1 MKKNYDNKK
10 YFKMYKYEMKA
21 NTFLLYNQ
29 PF

>member
-1 MKKNYDNKK
+1 MKKNYENKNILK
-10 YFKMYKYEMKA
+10 YKYEMKA